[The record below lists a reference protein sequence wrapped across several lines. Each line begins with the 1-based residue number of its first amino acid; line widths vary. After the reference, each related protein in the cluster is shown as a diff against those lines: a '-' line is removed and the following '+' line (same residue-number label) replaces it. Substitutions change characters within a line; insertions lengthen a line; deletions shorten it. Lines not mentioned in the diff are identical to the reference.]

1 MMRATGP
8 ATGRTISTLATI
20 IPIARTLSV
29 CRGSG
34 GVGKEVGRE
43 GGRSEVCL
51 CVCVVKHSE
60 VC

>member
-34 GVGKEVGRE
+34 GRKGGRE
-43 GGRSEVCL
+43 GGEVRM
-51 CVCVVKHSE
+51 CVCVCVL
-60 VC
+60 